1 MGEFLGRV
9 TSTCKCVQLW
19 KGRGHGVVWYGVERE
34 GDGLKAYAEASL

>member
-9 TSTCKCVQLW
+9 TSTCKCTVVERPGSW
-19 KGRGHGVVWYGVERE
+19 SRVVWGGE